1 MRRFFWVMFWFV
13 FCAPMQA
20 QTPDTLTAALD
31 AALDADA
38 KAMVWADAGRS
49 FLDRRRFAEALS
61 CFEQALALS
70 KKKSEPRWWLWT
82 AEAAMGSKDLQKAYF
97 YNFKIIN
104 LPTSNVQPRYRW
116 KAMLQTGFLFQR
128 MGEWNS
134 AAAWYRKALTLSR
147 SQLKATERLVAMG
160 ALAEALLHLNQVQ
173 EAEELCLRGLAI
185 KQQLHLE
192 VQSGDELTLLGEMK
206 LAAGKVKEAEEAFS
220 AALQIKSA
228 FPYASGKARAARGC
242 SACALTLGK
251 TQQAIAHLLQAEK
264 ATAQEPT
271 RENRKAQAA
280 WAWRVYSALGKQQAA
295 KENLNRYHHLQQEYE
310 TDSVQGKLVRLHVL
324 LSGKK
329 NEIQS
334 LKEIYIKNQDT
345 FVRLKAKRHQKSLV
359 LGVCAVALLGALVA
373 WLRARK
379 MRAT

>member
-1 MRRFFWVMFWFV
+1 MRAFLLMIFWAVAFLPV
-13 FCAPMQA
+13 RA
-20 QTPDTLTAALD
+20 QDLDTLTAALD
-31 AALDADA
+31 AATDSEA
-38 KAMVWADAGRS
+38 KTFVWTDAGRS
-49 FLDRRRFAEALS
+49 FLDRRRNAEALS
-61 CFEQALALS
+61 CFEKALALS
-70 KKKSEPRWWLWT
+70 KKKSQPRLWLWT
-82 AEAAMGSKDLQKAYF
+82 AEAAMGEKHLQQAF
-97 YNFKIIN
+97 LYNLKIIN
-104 LPTSNVQPRYRW
+104 LPPSTVQPRYLW
-116 KAMLQTGFLFQR
+116 KALLQTGFLYQR
-128 MGEWNS
+128 MGEWSS
-134 AAAWYRKALTLSR
+134 AAAWYRKALTLAR

-242 SACALTLGK
+242 SACALALGK
-251 TQQAIAHLLQAEK
+251 SQQAIAHLLQAEK

-280 WAWRVYSALGKQQAA
+280 WAWRLYATLGKQTAA
-295 KENLNRYHHLQQEYE
+295 QENLRRYQQLQQEDE
-310 TDSVQGKLVRLHVL
+310 TDSLAGNLVRLDIL
-324 LSGKK
+324 LAGKK
-329 NEIQS
+329 KEIQTLTES
-334 LKEIYIKNQDT
+334 YKINEENHA
-345 FVRLKAKRHQKSLV
+345 RLKSKRHQKSLV
-359 LGVCAVALLGALVA
+359 VGVCAVALLGALVA